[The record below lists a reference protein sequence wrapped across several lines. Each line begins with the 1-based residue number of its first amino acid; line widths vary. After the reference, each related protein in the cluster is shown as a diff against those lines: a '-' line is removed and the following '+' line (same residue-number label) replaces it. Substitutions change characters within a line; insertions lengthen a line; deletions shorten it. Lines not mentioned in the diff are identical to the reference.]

1 MGKRHYLY
9 IEMAGCF
16 AYLALVTDA
25 YSHKIVGW
33 ELAPSLRAC
42 NALAAL
48 KMALNSLPEGYS
60 GLIHHSDRGSQ
71 YCSASY
77 VNLLTQH
84 KVQISMTESG
94 DPLENAIAERKNGIL
109 KTEWIYDVKLKSWQE
124 TINFISRIIDLYN
137 NQRPHQSISYMV
149 PALVHQT
156 NIKTERKWKNYY
168 RKRNVLNEEVSIF
181 EPKCKGTAGL
191 KHSIPDNVKLR

>member
-1 MGKRHYLY
+1 
-9 IEMAGCF
+9 MAGRF

-25 YSHKIVGW
+25 YFHKIVGW

-48 KMALNSLPEGYS
+48 KMTLNSLPEGYS
-60 GLIHHSDRGSQ
+60 GLIYHSDRESQ

-94 DPLENAIAERKNGIL
+94 DPLENAIAEKINGIL
-109 KTEWIYDVKLKSWQE
+109 KTEWIYDVKLKS
-124 TINFISRIIDLYN
+124 
-137 NQRPHQSISYMV
+137 
-149 PALVHQT
+149 
-156 NIKTERKWKNYY
+156 
-168 RKRNVLNEEVSIF
+168 
-181 EPKCKGTAGL
+181 
-191 KHSIPDNVKLR
+191 